1 MNSSATRTP
10 QRWTLLAILFIANAA
25 IVAWMA
31 YDNSNVWW
39 LLLLSSV
46 FLLLAA
52 LFTQAP
58 SPVTMAQ
65 AEVTVPLQDNLAD
78 YTELTRQVLPLWRGH
93 TEMGNRQIEEAVD
106 GLAMR
111 FSSINS
117 TLGQTLAQQKE
128 NNADSSKLVSA
139 ENALKE
145 ILDLMIQTN
154 QKREGLMHRIG
165 DLTRFAGE
173 LESMA
178 QSVSY
183 IADQTNLLALN
194 AAIEA
199 ARAGEAGRGFAV
211 VADEVRKL
219 SMQSNMT
226 GKSIAEKVD
235 SLVRT
240 LGSTV
245 TEAGKVNQEEK
256 QLLEQ
261 AGASMNDVISNYR
274 TFSSHLQQSHA
285 AVDGAS
291 RQIHEEINDILVQL
305 QFQDR
310 VSQIL
315 GHVMRDMDKL
325 EQQLGLAL
333 QAAAGQRPAADIERW
348 LRELKQTYTTQEQ
361 HVLHHGG
368 EHKANND
375 SDVTFF

>member
-1 MNSSATRTP
+1 MNSISTGSP
-10 QRWTLLAILFIANAA
+10 QRWILLTLLLVVNAA
-25 IVAWMA
+25 TVIWLA
-31 YDNSNVWW
+31 YSTPLVWW
-39 LLLLSSV
+39 LLLSSSV
-46 FLLLAA
+46 FLLLSAF
-52 LFTQAP
+52 LLPAP
-58 SPVTMAQ
+58 SPVVPPAAMAPPP
-65 AEVTVPLQDNLAD
+65 EDNLTD

-93 TEMGNRQIEEAVD
+93 TQMGNQQIEEAIG
-106 GLAMR
+106 GLALR
-111 FSSINS
+111 FSSIS
-117 TLGQTLAQQKE
+117 DSLGQTLAQQKE
-128 NNADSSKLVSA
+128 NSADSSKLVSA

-145 ILDLMIQTN
+145 ILELMIQTN

-178 QSVSY
+178 QSVSD

-219 SMQSNMT
+219 SMQSNST

-245 TEAGKVNQEEK
+245 SEAGHVNKEEK

-274 TFSSHLQQSHA
+274 TFSSRLQQNHA
-285 AVDGAS
+285 AVDDTS
-291 RQIHEEINDILVQL
+291 RHIHQEINDILVKL

-315 GHVMRDMDKL
+315 GHVTQDMEKL
-325 EQQLGLAL
+325 EQQLSLAL
-333 QAAAGQRPAADIERW
+333 QAAPGSRPAADIEHW

-361 HVLHHGG
+361 HSLHHGDTKKVQTDG
-368 EHKANND
+368 
-375 SDVTFF
+375 DVTFF